1 MKLREGSHNHQLA
14 RDLKRGKR
22 ITQLDAL
29 AEYGC
34 MRLPSRIHE
43 LRSAGYAIE
52 TEEVLTSTG
61 KRIARYFIRKAN
73 R

>member
-1 MKLREGSHNHQLA
+1 MALRKGSHNYQLA
-14 RDLKRGKR
+14 EDLLRGKR

-43 LRSAGYAIE
+43 LRSVGYAIE
-52 TEEVLTSTG
+52 TEEVTTSTG
-61 KRIARYFIRKAN
+61 KRIARYFIRKQN

>member
-1 MKLREGSHNHQLA
+1 MQPRKGSQNYQLA
-14 RDLKRGKR
+14 ADLLRGKR

-52 TEEVLTSTG
+52 TEEVTTHTG
-61 KRIARYFIRKAN
+61 KRIARYFIRKKN

>member
-1 MKLREGSHNHQLA
+1 MKLREGSHNSQLA
-14 RDLKRGKR
+14 KDLLRGKR

-52 TEEVLTSTG
+52 TEEFVTHTG
-61 KRIARYFIRKAN
+61 KRIARYFIKKDN

>member
-1 MKLREGSHNHQLA
+1 MKLREGSQNQQLA
-14 RDLKRGKR
+14 RDLMRGKK

-34 MRLPSRIHE
+34 MRLPSRICE
-43 LRSAGYAIE
+43 LRSAGYRID
-52 TEEVLTSTG
+52 TEDVRTSTG
-61 KRIARYFIRKAN
+61 KRIARYFISKAN

>member
-14 RDLKRGKR
+14 RDLLRGKR

-52 TEEVLTSTG
+52 TEEIVTSTG
-61 KRIARYFIRKAN
+61 KRIARYFIKKAN